1 MYAHILAALIIPVE
15 LLLAVLWWP
24 RDAALRRRRLMP
36 ALISFALLTLPYIPL
51 AQWQL
56 PLIFAPAETG
66 FGHYTLGEMLDV
78 LNGGYTR
85 GILNLLDNTWGTAI
99 AGLAAA
105 VAIFGWLMRLTDRKR
120 FTSALTLL
128 IWLALP
134 VLAIWF
140 VSLNR
145 PLFTDRYV
153 IWIMPAY
160 YLSIALGLEA
170 IWKLRPTRF
179 GLARIWRTLAGAS

>member
-1 MYAHILAALIIPVE
+1 M
-15 LLLAVLWWP
+15 LWWP
-24 RDAALRRRRLMP
+24 HNAALRRRRLTP
-36 ALISFALLTLPYIPL
+36 VLISFALLIVPYLPL
-51 AQWQL
+51 AAWQL
-56 PLIFAPAETG
+56 PLIFQPGETG
-66 FGHYTLGEMLDV
+66 FGHYTLGQMLEV
-78 LNGGYTR
+78 LNGAYTR
-85 GILNLLDNTWGTAI
+85 GILNLLDNNWSTAI
-99 AGLAAA
+99 AGLASAL
-105 VAIFGWLMRLTDRKR
+105 AIFGWLTRLIDRKR
-120 FTSALTLL
+120 FASTLTLL

-170 IWKLRPTRF
+170 VWKLRPTRF
-179 GLARIWRTLAGAS
+179 GLTRVWRTIGCRELDRVANRRQS